1 MTRARYLRAH
11 PSCAHPGCPKA
22 ATDVDHIIAR
32 RDGGTDQ
39 WDNLR
44 PLCHPHHSQRTAAD
58 QPGGWNAR

>member
-1 MTRARYLRAH
+1 LCVH
-11 PSCAHPGCPKA
+11 PACGKL
-22 ATDVDHIIAR
+22 ATDVDHILAR

-44 PLCHPHHSQRTAAD
+44 AFCHPHHSQRTAAD